1 MCFIKKEG
9 NNMAKKSSET
19 VIEAAQ
25 VETVEAVETAEVKKE
40 TKKEA
45 TKKAAPKKETA
56 KKETAAKKTTAKKE
70 VVADIYIEF
79 ACNQVSEKNVTE
91 RIKAAYVEGGHR
103 ASSIKSLRIY
113 IKPEENAAYY
123 VINDDNVGRVDLFV

>member
-1 MCFIKKEG
+1 
-9 NNMAKKSSET
+9 MAKKANET
-19 VIEAAQ
+19 VIETAQ

-40 TKKEA
+40 TKKAA

-56 KKETAAKKTTAKKE
+56 KKETAKKTTAKKE
-70 VVADIYIEF
+70 AEVDVYVEF
-79 ACNQVSEKNVTE
+79 SGNQISEKNVEE
-91 RIKAAYVEGGHR
+91 RVKAAYVEAGHR